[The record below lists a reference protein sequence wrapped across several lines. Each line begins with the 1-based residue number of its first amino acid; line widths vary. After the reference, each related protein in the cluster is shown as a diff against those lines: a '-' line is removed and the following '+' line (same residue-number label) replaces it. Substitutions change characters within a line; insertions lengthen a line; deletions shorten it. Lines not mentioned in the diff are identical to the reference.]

1 VSENRILHP
10 AGARLDGVATGD
22 SDAEASAHVA
32 SCAECSAY
40 VARLREELDSFSRA
54 QAEHPDGFVASV
66 LQRRAAAGNGNSVMP
81 DLYGRAGNAVGR
93 RSPLRGRWIAGAASV
108 LALAAVVL
116 LVLRP
121 PRSEPLDPAGV
132 GPREGPIRFKG
143 GAQVAVI
150 VEHRGVQSR
159 ELGSLVIAP
168 GDRIRVEIALDHQE
182 PVTAGVLTEAGEW
195 AELQPQALFEAGT
208 HFSEKS
214 IAFDGNVEEGWVVV
228 GPPEAVER
236 ARQTRDFRVVH
247 AIRIHAAPP

>member
-22 SDAEASAHVA
+22 SDADANAHVA

-40 VARLREELDSFSRA
+40 VAGLREQIDAFSRA

-66 LQRRAAAGNGNSVMP
+66 LQRRATAVRRTFP
-81 DLYGRAGNAVGR
+81 VRA
-93 RSPLRGRWIAGAASV
+93 RWIVGATSV
-108 LALAAVVL
+108 LALAAMVL
-116 LVLRP
+116 LVLHP
-121 PRSEPLDPAGV
+121 PRNEPLDSGSI

-159 ELGSLVIAP
+159 ELGSLLIAP
-168 GDRIRVEIALDHQE
+168 GDRIRVEIALDHE
-182 PVTAGVLTEAGEW
+182 ESVTAGILTETGEW
-195 AELQPQALFEAGT
+195 AELQPRTLFDAGT
-208 HFSEKS
+208 YFSEKS
-214 IAFDGNVEEGWVVV
+214 IAFDGHVEEGWVVV

-236 ARQTRDFRVVH
+236 ARQTRDFRLVH
-247 AIRIHAAPP
+247 AIRIRAVAP

>member
-1 VSENRILHP
+1 VSVNQTCHI

-22 SDAEASAHVA
+22 SDADANAHVV

-40 VARLREELDSFSRA
+40 VARLREEIDAFTRA

-66 LQRRAAAGNGNSVMP
+66 LLRRAT
-81 DLYGRAGNAVGR
+81 AVR
-93 RSPLRGRWIAGAASV
+93 RTFPLRARTIAGAASV

-121 PRSEPLDPAGV
+121 LRNERFDPGDV

-143 GAQVAVI
+143 GAQVAVV

-159 ELGSLVIAP
+159 ELGTLLIAP
-168 GDRIRVEIALDHQE
+168 GDRIRVEISLDHE
-182 PVTAGVLTEAGEW
+182 ESVTAGVLTDAGEW
-195 AELQPQALFEAGT
+195 AELQPRALFEAGT

-214 IAFDGNVEEGWVVV
+214 IAFDGNVEEGWVLV

-236 ARQTRDFRVVH
+236 ARQRRDFRLVH
-247 AIRIHAAPP
+247 AIRIRANVP

>member
-1 VSENRILHP
+1 MSDNQTCHI

-22 SDAEASAHVA
+22 SDADANAHVA

-40 VARLREELDSFSRA
+40 VARLREEIDAFSRA

-66 LQRRAAAGNGNSVMP
+66 LLRRAT
-81 DLYGRAGNAVGR
+81 AVR
-93 RSPLRGRWIAGAASV
+93 RPFPLRARTIAGAASV

-121 PRSEPLDPAGV
+121 PRDEPFDLGVV

-143 GAQVAVI
+143 GVQVAVV

-159 ELGSLVIAP
+159 ELGTLLIAP
-168 GDRIRVEIALDHQE
+168 GDRIRVEIALDHE
-182 PVTAGVLTEAGEW
+182 AWVTAGVLTEAGEW
-195 AELQPQALFEAGT
+195 AELQPRALFEAGT

-214 IAFDGNVEEGWVVV
+214 IAFDGNVEEGWVLV
-228 GPPEAVER
+228 GPPDAVEG
-236 ARQTRDFRVVH
+236 ARQRRDFRLVH
-247 AIRIHAAPP
+247 AIRIRANVP